1 MNVKMTITVP
11 IDEIPKEVDKMLYL
25 LSTRMDLLCKEAH
38 SILQNSNMQDKVFA
52 IDQLRKK
59 MTLLDLNYEDC
70 HSILQGYI
78 RFKSKPIDSEQVN
91 VNNGANS
98 NG

>member
-11 IDEIPKEVDKMLYL
+11 IDQIPKEVDKMLYGL
-25 LSTRMDLLCKEAH
+25 YTRMDLLRKEAENL
-38 SILQNSNMQDKVFA
+38 LQYSDIQDKVIA
-52 IDQLRKK
+52 IDELRKK

-78 RFKSKPIDSEQVN
+78 RFKSKPIDSEQAN
-91 VNNGANS
+91 VNNDADS